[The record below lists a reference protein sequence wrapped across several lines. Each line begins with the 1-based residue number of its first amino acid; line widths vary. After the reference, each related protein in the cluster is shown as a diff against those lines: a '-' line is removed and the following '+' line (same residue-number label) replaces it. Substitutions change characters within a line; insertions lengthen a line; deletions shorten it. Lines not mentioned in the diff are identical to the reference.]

1 MILKCICHRQ
11 DTAAASLN
19 TKKNEEKGEFEDQ
32 HLHPKDLDKGWDK
45 WLGNGRRKGTLL
57 INLRGWTKRRAA
69 ISSGVHTALPGEE
82 RRVAG
87 APSVSNYL

>member
-1 MILKCICHRQ
+1 MYLPSPRYRGSI
-11 DTAAASLN
+11 SEYE
-19 TKKNEEKGEFEDQ
+19 KNEGKREFKEQ
-32 HLHPKDLDKGWDK
+32 HLHPKDSDKGQDK